1 MKKPSYIILIFILLF
16 LNLYFFVL
24 QKNIEKLNFFN
35 LIVSNISIFLSVILL
50 NTDNINKNFTE
61 QQYKLLSAIYF
72 YINPYLI
79 LCFILNESQ
88 LLSSFNFFIFNYF
101 IIFSLQMMFY
111 LFFNNKITSIILI
124 STLILFI
131 FILNE
136 HVFISRNKPI
146 MVTDIF
152 SIKTA
157 LSVSAKYKFK
167 LNSNMVRAI
176 SFTIF
181 NIAFSFKF
189 FKKTPKKKPFKTLIL
204 LSSSLLFLIFNP
216 FKVEGTLDPFDYR
229 GNISSYGTLY
239 YFYDG
244 FKKINFDKPE
254 NYSKEKTELFFNN
267 YSKKNSNTTSDY
279 QQPNIIVIMNE
290 AFSDLELVGNNSL
303 STNKEY
309 LSYFNSLKRDKNTIS
324 GIMYSS
330 VFGGYTCNTE
340 FEFLTRLPTAF
351 FPKDSLPYM
360 QFINKKIDSF
370 PSYLSN
376 QKYTNTAI
384 HPFWGVCWNRNTIYP
399 FLSFDN
405 FIDAEKFNNLKIK
418 NPQNE
423 EINWRS
429 SYDFGDLDYVR
440 GYISDLES
448 YKKIIQNFK
457 STESPKFIFNVTM
470 QNHGGYNY
478 RKDDFKND
486 IIDENIDSFELSQYL
501 SLINE
506 SDKAFEFLI
515 NYFETETSPTVVLL
529 FGDHQPGLGDAV
541 YSNFIDTSDN
551 SIKNMQE
558 KYKVPYII
566 WANFELKRPNNVQET
581 SPNYLSTILKD
592 ACNMPLDSIDI
603 FLNELRKEYP
613 VITSNGIKDKNNNWL
628 DLKNANDEMLTNY
641 EHYTYYSI
649 KTQNRLIQ

>member
-1 MKKPSYIILIFILLF
+1 MKKTSYIILIFILLF

-79 LCFILNESQ
+79 LCFILNKSQ

-351 FPKDSLPYM
+351 FPK
-360 QFINKKIDSF
+360 NHF
-370 PSYLSN
+370 P
-376 QKYTNTAI
+376 T
-384 HPFWGVCWNRNTIYP
+384 C
-399 FLSFDN
+399 
-405 FIDAEKFNNLKIK
+405 NL
-418 NPQNE
+418 
-423 EINWRS
+423 
-429 SYDFGDLDYVR
+429 
-440 GYISDLES
+440 
-448 YKKIIQNFK
+448 
-457 STESPKFIFNVTM
+457 
-470 QNHGGYNY
+470 
-478 RKDDFKND
+478 
-486 IIDENIDSFELSQYL
+486 
-501 SLINE
+501 
-506 SDKAFEFLI
+506 
-515 NYFETETSPTVVLL
+515 
-529 FGDHQPGLGDAV
+529 
-541 YSNFIDTSDN
+541 
-551 SIKNMQE
+551 
-558 KYKVPYII
+558 
-566 WANFELKRPNNVQET
+566 
-581 SPNYLSTILKD
+581 
-592 ACNMPLDSIDI
+592 
-603 FLNELRKEYP
+603 
-613 VITSNGIKDKNNNWL
+613 
-628 DLKNANDEMLTNY
+628 
-641 EHYTYYSI
+641 
-649 KTQNRLIQ
+649 